1 MNKKIIYIV
10 TLITLMMSLSACGAV
25 SDKSVTDR
33 QAADINNS
41 SDTSANENNMTNAGA
56 DEISEKSNA
65 SVSKA
70 DNYNVEKGTEEYRGF
85 VLDNVLHSETEGDIH
100 YNVYIPD
107 DYDGSESYALFM
119 TLPGYQGLYF
129 QGVGENVRT
138 EEFGFIARDYIP
150 KMIIVAPQLND
161 WGDTSAR
168 QTIALTEYFLDAYNI
183 DRTRVYAEGY
193 SGGGETMSRVM
204 GMKPELYTAYLQ
216 CSSQWDGD
224 YDKVVENRIPV
235 YLVIGEKD
243 EYYGS
248 EPSRRAYDA
257 IHKLYEE
264 QGLSDNDIDKLLVL
278 DIKPTSYF
286 TSKGI
291 TNQHGYGGSLFVRD
305 ESIMNWFF
313 GQVKK

>member
-1 MNKKIIYIV
+1 MNRKMLYMIV
-10 TLITLMMSLSACGAV
+10 SITLMISLSACGSV
-25 SDKSVTDR
+25 NNKSVSVWQTTG
-33 QAADINNS
+33 INNS
-41 SDTSANENNMTNAGA
+41 VNSGTNEDNTTNTGSDVIS
-56 DEISEKSNA
+56 DEDNSIN
-65 SVSKA
+65 KA
-70 DNYNVEKGTEEYRGF
+70 DNYNVENGTKEYRGF
-85 VLDNVLHSETEGDIH
+85 VLDNVLHSATEGDIH

-138 EEFGFIARDYIP
+138 EEFGFVARDYIP

-161 WGDTSAR
+161 CGDTSAR

-183 DRTRVYAEGY
+183 DKSRVYAEGY

-204 GMKPELYTAYLQ
+204 GMQPELYTAYLQ
-216 CSSQWDGD
+216 CSSQWDGA
-224 YDKVVENRIPV
+224 YDKVVNSRTPV
-235 YLVIGEKD
+235 YFVIGEKD

-248 EPSRRAYDA
+248 EPSRKAYNEL
-257 IHKLYEE
+257 HSLYRQ
-264 QGLSDNDIDKLLVL
+264 QGLSDSDIDKLLVL

-305 ESIMNWFF
+305 ESIMNWLFAK
-313 GQVKK
+313 VR